1 MLGDALS
8 YPRNSSDW
16 IPTILIGGVLSL
28 LFVFI
33 IPIFIIQGYMVRVL
47 RGAAKGETAAPSFTN
62 WGELIV
68 DGLKLVIINF
78 VYSLIVLIPMIAL
91 SIVLGIGNSLS
102 AGAPGPEPGVT
113 VGAAPALGIVGFLG
127 ILVIGLFSI
136 VVSYFIPAAQA
147 NFAIE
152 GSLGAAFDIST
163 IVSGAMTSEYFVAWV
178 LVLVVGSILSFI
190 GGLLFIVIVGFFIL
204 FYTQVVTYYLF
215 GRGFAEG
222 LGKKRRDVAEPDY

>member
-28 LFVFI
+28 LFVLI

-78 VYSLIVLIPMIAL
+78 VYSLIVLIPTAIL
-91 SIVLGIGNSLS
+91 LTVVG
-102 AGAPGPEPGVT
+102 
-113 VGAAPALGIVGFLG
+113 VGASAVSSPGADPSAAFGVVGSSAL
-127 ILVIGLFSI
+127 LVVWLFSI

-178 LVLVVGSILSFI
+178 LVLVVGTILSFI
-190 GGLLFIVIVGFFIL
+190 GGLLSIVIVGFFIL